1 MTSLIASKMDYFI
14 VYVDTRNNSKS
25 GPAGS
30 LELFVPLSTLYT
42 VKVHL
47 AL

>member
-1 MTSLIASKMDYFI
+1 LILEI
-14 VYVDTRNNSKS
+14 IPKS

-30 LELFVPLSTLYT
+30 LELFVPLSTPYT

-47 AL
+47 ALYRC